1 MDKGKGGKY
10 QEQRVCDKDVAEV
23 EKFFDGSYRKL
34 FTAGDFGRNFDYHG
48 QRREYAMNICAY
60 YTEQAKDP
68 KFRKEL
74 YKEIATQW
82 HQLNKKHRSHLEP
95 LSFFDQPYV
104 LRGKNKNLAIKQ
116 GRPWILDRLALRA
129 TSVLHL
135 AHWRDNV
142 TVQSYL
148 AQR

>member
-1 MDKGKGGKY
+1 
-10 QEQRVCDKDVAEV
+10 
-23 EKFFDGSYRKL
+23 
-34 FTAGDFGRNFDYHG
+34 
-48 QRREYAMNICAY
+48 
-60 YTEQAKDP
+60 
-68 KFRKEL
+68 
-74 YKEIATQW
+74 
-82 HQLNKKHRSHLEP
+82 

-104 LRGKNKNLAIKQ
+104 LRGKNKDLAIKQ

-148 AQR
+148 ARR

>member
-1 MDKGKGGKY
+1 
-10 QEQRVCDKDVAEV
+10 
-23 EKFFDGSYRKL
+23 
-34 FTAGDFGRNFDYHG
+34 
-48 QRREYAMNICAY
+48 MNICAY

-74 YKEIATQW
+74 YKEVATQW
-82 HQLNKKHRSHLEP
+82 HQLNKKHRGHLEP
-95 LSFFDQPYV
+95 LSFFDKPYV
-104 LRGKNKNLAIKQ
+104 LRGKNKDLAIKQ

-148 AQR
+148 AKR